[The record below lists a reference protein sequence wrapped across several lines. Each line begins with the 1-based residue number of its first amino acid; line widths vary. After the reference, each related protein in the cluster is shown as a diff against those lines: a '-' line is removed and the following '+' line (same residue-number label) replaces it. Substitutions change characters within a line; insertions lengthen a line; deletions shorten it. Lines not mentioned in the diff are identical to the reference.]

1 MKKSAPLLAV
11 TALSAQLF
19 IVGTAKAESTEAPA
33 AAKTSEASEPSE
45 VSHSQFSLVSAVRDG
60 AKAAKKVLDDVD
72 AAAKPKPAP
81 VVRARPSGNGKSA
94 SYDGN
99 MGAAFLAPPATR

>member
-19 IVGTAKAESTEAPA
+19 IVGTARAESTEAPA
-33 AAKTSEASEPSE
+33 ASPEGSEPT
-45 VSHSQFSLVSAVRDG
+45 FSLVSAVRTG

-81 VVRARPSGNGKSA
+81 VVRTRPSGNGKAA
-94 SYDGN
+94 SYDAP
-99 MGAAFLAPPATR
+99 MGAAFLAPPEKP

>member
-1 MKKSAPLLAV
+1 MKKAAPLLAV

-19 IVGTAKAESTEAPA
+19 IVGTARAESTEAPA
-33 AAKTSEASEPSE
+33 ATKTSESSE
-45 VSHSQFSLVSAVRDG
+45 VSQSQFSLVSAVRVG

-81 VVRARPSGNGKSA
+81 VVRTRPSGNGKSA
-94 SYDGN
+94 SYDTT
-99 MGAAFLAPPATR
+99 MSAAFLAPPAKP